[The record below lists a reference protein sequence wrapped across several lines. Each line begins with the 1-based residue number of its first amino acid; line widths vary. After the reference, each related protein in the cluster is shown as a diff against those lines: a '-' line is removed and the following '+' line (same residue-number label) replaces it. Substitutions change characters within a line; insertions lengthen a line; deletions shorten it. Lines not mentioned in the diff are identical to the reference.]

1 MATKPEAKQQ
11 RSDIPLKIKYK
22 ALKEFENDTPRK
34 VVASLFGVP
43 EKTLSTPK
51 KIKKKFS
58 TRMKVALE
66 LKE

>member
-1 MATKPEAKQQ
+1 MTNKPAAKHQC
-11 RSDIPLKIKYK
+11 SHKSLKIKYK